1 MVKPLHTLALRA
13 LTVNQQMTAHLIR
26 IQNGFVP
33 GKQIEEAHLTQ
44 SVPCKRCSAI
54 CQKALEAPNEKV
66 YNPAKNYVPLK

>member
-33 GKQIEEAHLTQ
+33 GKQIEEAHL
-44 SVPCKRCSAI
+44 AI
-54 CQKALEAPNEKV
+54 RSLQEMLCDMQKALEAHKQP
-66 YNPAKNYVPLK
+66 YPAKNYVPLK

>member
-33 GKQIEEAHLTQ
+33 GKQIEEAHL
-44 SVPCKRCSAI
+44 AI
-54 CQKALEAPNEKV
+54 RSLQEMLCDMQKALEAPNQKT
-66 YNPAKNYVPLK
+66 YTPAKNYVPLK